1 MIKMKVNYFRSSLG
15 IFFTN
20 VILYP
25 ISIVNGIL
33 IARYLGPG
41 GKGIFAY
48 MGLITN
54 FILPIF
60 MFGYFAGVLYYVSSE
75 KVSVTD
81 YGFTIAIVSILLG
94 LFSAV
99 ILWFLWKFHLLGK
112 TASALPSDVFYTIL
126 FFLPFSSL
134 NLSWSKVIAGL
145 GWFSLNNLLSIYRKA
160 LFLLLIM
167 ILIYK
172 ESINIENVIYAYII
186 SAISSLLISLVA
198 VNIKYR
204 IGFTF
209 HINKTILKMLNYGVK
224 SMMGSLANKMNAR
237 MDQFFLSVFARSS
250 ELGLYS
256 VAVSISEILWII
268 PSSIGPVLFKKIA
281 VTRSKHE
288 KFVII
293 NKIHRTI
300 MWGMIILS
308 GFLFILS
315 IYLIPVLYGEKF
327 KPSIKIL
334 AIYLPGSTIFISR
347 RIIVRY
353 FGASGMPLKQSIDQI
368 VGAIVGLISFLI
380 LVPHFKIY
388 GAAAGSSLAYLSS
401 VLFVWYLYKRE
412 ASGFNWN
419 LFKLKKEDVI
429 WLIKNFKSLIVGI
442 KI

>member
-1 MIKMKVNYFRSSLG
+1 MRTNYFKSSIG
-15 IFFTN
+15 VFVTN
-20 VILYP
+20 IILYP

-94 LFSAV
+94 LVSAV
-99 ILWFLWKFHLLGK
+99 IIWFLWKFHFLGE
-112 TASALPSDVFYTIL
+112 TASAVSSDVFYTIL

-145 GWFSLNNLLSIYRKA
+145 GWFSLNNLLNIYRKV
-160 LFLLLIM
+160 LFL
-167 ILIYK
+167 ILIGILIFK
-172 ESINIENVIYAYII
+172 KSMNIKNVVYVYVL
-186 SAISSLLISLVA
+186 SVISSLLISLVII
-198 VNIKYR
+198 NLKYKVK
-204 IGFTF
+204 FAL
-209 HINKTILKMLNYGVK
+209 HVNKTIIGMLSYGLK
-224 SMMGSLANKMNAR
+224 SMMGTLANRMNAR

-268 PSSIGPVLFKKIA
+268 PSSVGPVLFKKIA

-300 MWGMIILS
+300 MWGMIIFS
-308 GFLFILS
+308 GFLFMLS

-327 KPSIKIL
+327 KSSIKIL

-353 FGASGMPLKQSIDQI
+353 FGASGMPFKQSIDQI